1 MKVNQTLTALVAAG
15 LLGLMSAPVMARN
28 TTGVFDTAVKE
39 NPPIVLAQESPEQQ
53 RHEEQRYQ
61 EQMREDQNQHKA
73 QQETAMHHSGHHYKH
88 KHHYKHHTPSVGEEN
103 NHNANDAH

>member
-39 NPPIVLAQESPEQQ
+39 NPPIVLAQESPAQQ

-61 EQMREDQNQHKA
+61 EQMREDQNHKA
-73 QQETAMHHSGHHYKH
+73 HQETAMRHSGHHYKH
-88 KHHYKHHTPSVGEEN
+88 KHHYKHHAPSPAEEN
-103 NHNANDAH
+103 NHNANNAH